1 MVGDSYSDFG
11 RNFFLEEEFMQD
23 LLGARG
29 DRGGVSL
36 GGGVASGNP
45 SPPPPQEAQH
55 GNLFY
60 CV

>member
-1 MVGDSYSDFG
+1 MIAVLVWAE
-11 RNFFLEEEFMQD
+11 FFWEEEFMQD

-36 GGGVASGNP
+36 GGGVASDSPAPPLP
-45 SPPPPQEAQH
+45 SQEAQY